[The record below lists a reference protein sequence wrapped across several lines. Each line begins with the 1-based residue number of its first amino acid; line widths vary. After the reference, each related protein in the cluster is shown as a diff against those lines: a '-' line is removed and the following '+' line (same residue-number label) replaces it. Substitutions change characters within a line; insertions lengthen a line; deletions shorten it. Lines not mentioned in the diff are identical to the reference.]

1 MVAPTNV
8 RFPESVDK
16 GLAAYARQAG
26 AKKSTVVVSAVREWL
41 RMQAHS
47 GVVFVATMGGD
58 RRAALSAGPQVWT
71 VAEAWLQH
79 DKDERS
85 AAVVAEALG
94 LEAADVENALAY
106 WADFPDEID
115 DLISRHR
122 ASQDEA
128 LAAWE
133 RRRVPTAEMA
143 QGLRLRRQP
152 AHLRRQDPRNRHRLL
167 PARAHPGTAGRR
179 QLGAMCCS
187 QASAGLSGRI
197 RTWPCS

>member
-16 GLAAYARQAG
+16 GLTDYARQAG

-41 RMQAHS
+41 RMQAHP
-47 GVVFVATMGGD
+47 GIVFVATVNGD
-58 RRAALSAGPQVWT
+58 RRAALSVGPQVWT

-79 DKDERS
+79 DKDERT

-94 LEAADVENALAY
+94 LTPADVENALAY
-106 WADFPDEID
+106 WADFQAEID

-122 ASQDEA
+122 ASQDDA

-133 RRRVPTAEMA
+133 RRRALDDA
-143 QGLRLRRQP
+143 
-152 AHLRRQDPRNRHRLL
+152 
-167 PARAHPGTAGRR
+167 
-179 QLGAMCCS
+179 
-187 QASAGLSGRI
+187 
-197 RTWPCS
+197 

>member
-16 GLAAYARQAG
+16 GLADYARQAG
-26 AKKSTVVVSAVREWL
+26 AKKSTVVVGAVREWL
-41 RMQAHS
+41 RMQAHP
-47 GVVFVATMGGD
+47 GVVFVPTVTGE

-71 VAEAWLQH
+71 IAEAWLQH
-79 DKDERS
+79 DKEERT

-94 LEAADVENALAY
+94 LTAPDVENALSY

-115 DLISRHR
+115 DLISRHH

-133 RRRVPTAEMA
+133 RRRALDEV
-143 QGLRLRRQP
+143 
-152 AHLRRQDPRNRHRLL
+152 
-167 PARAHPGTAGRR
+167 
-179 QLGAMCCS
+179 
-187 QASAGLSGRI
+187 
-197 RTWPCS
+197 

>member
-8 RFPESVDK
+8 RFPEPVDR
-16 GLAAYARQAG
+16 GLSDYARQSG

-41 RMQAHS
+41 RMQAHP
-47 GVVFVATMGGD
+47 GVVFVATVTGE
-58 RRAALSAGPQVWT
+58 RRAALCVGPQVWT

-79 DKDERS
+79 DKDERT

-94 LEAADVENALAY
+94 LTPVDVENALAY

-133 RRRVPTAEMA
+133 RR
-143 QGLRLRRQP
+143 
-152 AHLRRQDPRNRHRLL
+152 
-167 PARAHPGTAGRR
+167 
-179 QLGAMCCS
+179 
-187 QASAGLSGRI
+187 QALDDA
-197 RTWPCS
+197 

>member
-16 GLAAYARQAG
+16 GLADYARQAG

-41 RMQAHS
+41 RMQAHP
-47 GVVFVATMGGD
+47 GIVFVATVNGD

-79 DKDERS
+79 DKDGRT
-85 AAVVAEALG
+85 AGVVAEALG
-94 LEAADVENALAY
+94 LTSADVEKALAY
-106 WADFPDEID
+106 WADFQAEID

-122 ASQDEA
+122 ASQDDA

-133 RRRVPTAEMA
+133 RRRALDDA
-143 QGLRLRRQP
+143 
-152 AHLRRQDPRNRHRLL
+152 
-167 PARAHPGTAGRR
+167 
-179 QLGAMCCS
+179 
-187 QASAGLSGRI
+187 
-197 RTWPCS
+197 

>member
-8 RFPESVDK
+8 RFPDAVDK
-16 GLAAYARQAG
+16 GLADYARQAG
-26 AKKSTVVVSAVREWL
+26 AKKSTVVVGAVREWL
-41 RMQAHS
+41 RMQAHP
-47 GVVFVATMGGD
+47 GVVFVAAIGGD

-79 DKDERS
+79 DREERT
-85 AAVVAEALG
+85 AAVVADALG
-94 LEAADVENALAY
+94 LAPADVENALAY

-133 RRRVPTAEMA
+133 RRRSLDDA
-143 QGLRLRRQP
+143 
-152 AHLRRQDPRNRHRLL
+152 
-167 PARAHPGTAGRR
+167 
-179 QLGAMCCS
+179 
-187 QASAGLSGRI
+187 
-197 RTWPCS
+197 

>member
-8 RFPESVDK
+8 RFPDSVDE
-16 GLAAYARQAG
+16 GLADYARRAG

-41 RMQAHS
+41 RMQAHP
-47 GVVFVATMGGD
+47 GVVFVAAIGGE

-79 DKDERS
+79 DKDGRT
-85 AAVVAEALG
+85 AAVVADALG
-94 LEAADVENALAY
+94 LATADVEHALAY

-133 RRRVPTAEMA
+133 RRRALDDA
-143 QGLRLRRQP
+143 
-152 AHLRRQDPRNRHRLL
+152 
-167 PARAHPGTAGRR
+167 
-179 QLGAMCCS
+179 
-187 QASAGLSGRI
+187 
-197 RTWPCS
+197 